1 MDHLLADIL
10 YAARALRKNPGF
22 AIVTLATLSFG
33 IGASTLIFSV
43 LNSVL
48 LRPLPLKHSE
58 NLYNV
63 YHDSPRDGGTK
74 IPLSFLDFRDW
85 REQAKSLELSAVR
98 STIVSMG
105 TADGPV
111 RIGVL
116 RSSANLTSVLD
127 IQPSLGRAF
136 RPEEETPGKE
146 HVAILASGIW
156 RTQFGG
162 SPDVLGHSVTLDD
175 KSYTIIG
182 VVPGK
187 SLSPEFVFS
196 TTPID
201 IIVPLVPTQ
210 PEMNRGFYFL
220 RVLGRLNPNE
230 TLSHSLSEMNSIKTR
245 IEKEN
250 PTNHQG
256 YRVQASPLKE
266 TVVGNVRPAIL
277 IVSAAVGA
285 LLLIT
290 CVNIANLMLAR
301 TLVRRNELAV
311 RAALG
316 ASRRR
321 IAGQLITEGLFLST
335 LGAILGGSIAFAMV
349 GGTARWI
356 GALLPRAGE
365 IAIDFRVMLFT
376 LLTAT
381 CAGVLF
387 NLAPAMQSWQGSF
400 AEGLTM
406 RSRTSLT
413 RFSSYVLRSL
423 VVAQIALA
431 LLLLGASVL
440 MIRSFRK
447 LAAVSPGFVTEH
459 LVASQVDLST
469 TRFPQTTDFAV
480 FYNAALGKL
489 RAVPGIQS
497 VAVVS
502 RVPMMGGLQSTA
514 YQTEDHRLPPAEWPF
529 ADARM
534 ATPQYFSTMQIPLMS
549 GRDFTDDDRQNTPL
563 VIMVSHEAATRLW
576 PKEVAVGKHIQIF
589 PEKTWRTVVGVVGD
603 VKLQNL
609 ETENGPVL
617 YIPYNQN
624 PFPNAGRSSYLV
636 ARTHLP
642 PETTF
647 AILRRELA
655 SIDDNQAIGRL
666 RILTEVVSDSLSL
679 RRFTSVLTTGFT
691 VLALALALIGVYG
704 VMSFSVNARRHD
716 LGVRAALGAQ
726 KSQLLWWVL
735 RQALVLTGIGI
746 AGGLLLS
753 VMSKS
758 ILAKVLYGLNTTE
771 YATYL
776 GISVVL
782 VLMATLASYVPARRA
797 AQVSPVA
804 VLHSE

>member
-10 YAARALRKNPGF
+10 YAARTLRKNPGF
-22 AIVTLATLSFG
+22 AIVALATLSFG
-33 IGASTLIFSV
+33 IGSSTLIFSV
-43 LNSVL
+43 LNAVL
-48 LRPLPLKHSE
+48 LRPLPLEHSE
-58 NLYNV
+58 SLYNV

-74 IPLSFLDFRDW
+74 IPLSVLDFHDW
-85 REQAKSLELSAVR
+85 REQAKSLEVSAVR
-98 STIVSMG
+98 STIASLG
-105 TADGPV
+105 TANGPV
-111 RIGVL
+111 RVGLL
-116 RSSANLTSVLD
+116 RSSANITSVLG
-127 IQPSLGRAF
+127 IQPSLGREF
-136 RPEEETPGKE
+136 QPEEETPGKE
-146 HVAILASGIW
+146 HVALLTSGMW
-156 RTQFGG
+156 QTQFGG
-162 SPDVLGHSVTLDD
+162 SSDVLGRSITLDD

-187 SLSPEFVFS
+187 SLSSEFVFS

-210 PEMNRGFYFL
+210 PEMNRGFFFL
-220 RVLGRLNPNE
+220 RVLGRLKPNE
-230 TLSHSLSEMNSIKTR
+230 TIGHSLSEMNSINTR

-277 IVSAAVGA
+277 VVTAAVGA

-301 TLVRRNELAV
+301 TLVRKSELAI

-316 ASRRR
+316 ASRHR
-321 IAGQLITEGLFLST
+321 IAGQLITEGLFLSM
-335 LGAILGGSIAFAMV
+335 LGAILGASVAFVMAR
-349 GGTARWI
+349 GAARWI
-356 GALLPRAGE
+356 GAFLPRATE
-365 IAIDFRVMLFT
+365 ISVDLRVMLFT
-376 LLTAT
+376 LLTTT

-387 NLAPAMQSWQGSF
+387 GLAPAMQSWRGSF
-400 AEGLTM
+400 AEGLRM

-423 VVAQIALA
+423 IVAQIALA

-447 LAAVSPGFVTEH
+447 LASVSPGFVTEH

-469 TRFPQTTDFAV
+469 TRYPKTSDFAV
-480 FYNAALGKL
+480 FYNDALVKL
-489 RAVPGIQS
+489 RTAAGIQS

-514 YQTEDHRLPPAEWPF
+514 YQTEEHRLPPVEWPF

-534 ATPQYFSTMQIPLMS
+534 ATPQYFATMQIPLIS

-563 VIMVSHEAATRLW
+563 VIIISHEAAARLW
-576 PKEVAVGKHIQIF
+576 PNEVCVGKHIQIF

-636 ARTHLP
+636 ARTHLN

-647 AILRRELA
+647 ATLRRELA
-655 SIDDNQAIGRL
+655 SVDDGQAIGRL

-679 RRFTSVLTTGFT
+679 RRFSTALTTGFT
-691 VLALALALIGVYG
+691 LLALGLALIGVYG

-726 KSQLLWWVL
+726 QSQLLWWVL
-735 RQALVLTGIGI
+735 RQALILTGIGV

-753 VMSKS
+753 AISKGM
-758 ILAKVLYGLNTTE
+758 LAKVLYGLNATE
-771 YATYL
+771 YATYA

-782 VLMATLASYVPARRA
+782 VVMATLASYVPARRA
-797 AQVSPVA
+797 AQVSPVT
-804 VLHSE
+804 VLHDE